1 VGGIKMPEK
10 ELILTYE
17 GLKKLE
23 EELEYLKTTKK
34 MEVAERIKE
43 ARGFGDLSENSEY
56 DAAKNEQAEVEA
68 RIITIE
74 NMLRVAKVV
83 SDDDVDVKTVGIGNK
98 VKLLDVEENEELEY
112 IIVGSTEVDLL
123 NNKISNE
130 SPLGEALMGQKKG
143 TTVKVNA
150 PMGEIEYKIL
160 KIEK

>member
-1 VGGIKMPEK
+1 MPEK
-10 ELILTYE
+10 EYILTYE

-34 MEVAERIKE
+34 KEVAERLKI

-56 DAAKNEQAEVEA
+56 DEAKNEQAEVEA
-68 RIITIE
+68 KIITIE
-74 NMLRVAKVV
+74 NMLRNAKVV
-83 SDDDVDVKTVGIGNK
+83 ADEDVDVKTVGVGNK
-98 VKLLDVEENEELEY
+98 VLVLDVEENEEIEY
-112 IIVGSTEVDLL
+112 TIVGSTEVDVL

-130 SPLGEALMGQKKG
+130 SPMGIALMGKKKG
-143 TTVKVNA
+143 ATIKVNA

>member
-1 VGGIKMPEK
+1 MPEK

-17 GLKKLE
+17 GLQKLE

-83 SDDDVDVKTVGIGNK
+83 SDDDVSIKTVGIGNK

-112 IIVGSTEVDLL
+112 TIVGSTEVDLF

-143 TTVKVNA
+143 ATIKVAA
-150 PMGEIEYKIL
+150 PIGEIEYKIL

>member
-1 VGGIKMPEK
+1 MSEK
-10 ELILTYE
+10 EVVLTYE

-34 MEVAERIKE
+34 KEVAERIKE

-56 DAAKNEQAEVEA
+56 DDAKNEQAEVEA

-74 NMLRVAKVV
+74 NMLRNVKVI
-83 SDDDVDVKTVGIGNK
+83 SDEDIDLKTVQIGNK
-98 VKLLDVEENEELEY
+98 VKVLDVEMNEEIEY
-112 IIVGSTEVDLL
+112 TIVGATEVDIM

-130 SPLGEALMGQKKG
+130 SPMGMALIGKKKG
-143 TTVKVNA
+143 ASVKVDA

-160 KIEK
+160 SISK

>member
-1 VGGIKMPEK
+1 MPEK

-17 GLKKLE
+17 GLQKLE

-83 SDDDVDVKTVGIGNK
+83 SDDDVSIKTVGIGNR

-112 IIVGSTEVDLL
+112 TIVGSTEVDLF

-143 TTVKVNA
+143 ATIKVAA

>member
-1 VGGIKMPEK
+1 MPEK

-17 GLKKLE
+17 GLQKLE

-83 SDDDVDVKTVGIGNK
+83 SDDDVDVKKVGIGNK
-98 VKLLDVEENEELEY
+98 VKLLDIQENEEFTIKGYQITINKGEDD
-112 IIVGSTEVDLL
+112 IVFYTL
-123 NNKISNE
+123 KK
-130 SPLGEALMGQKKG
+130 QKK
-143 TTVKVNA
+143 K
-150 PMGEIEYKIL
+150 
-160 KIEK
+160 

>member
-1 VGGIKMPEK
+1 MPEK

-17 GLKKLE
+17 GLQKLE

-83 SDDDVDVKTVGIGNK
+83 SDDDVSIKTVGIGNK

-112 IIVGSTEVDLL
+112 TIVGSTEVDLF

-143 TTVKVNA
+143 ATVKVAA

-160 KIEK
+160 KI

>member
-1 VGGIKMPEK
+1 MPEK

-17 GLKKLE
+17 GLQKLE

-83 SDDDVDVKTVGIGNK
+83 SDDDVSIKTVGIGNK

-112 IIVGSTEVDLL
+112 TIVGSTEVDLF

-143 TTVKVNA
+143 ATVKVAA

-160 KIEK
+160 KIKK